1 MSTETSGP
9 ARRGGSFRLRETR
22 ELEQRQHFFPS
33 EAASGGSGSGGSGGA
48 PSPRARGH
56 VQRDRAANA
65 PGQRHQ
71 RLRPAQP
78 VPGAGPP
85 G

>member
-1 MSTETSGP
+1 MEIHVETGMKENKDLGGGEWLVWGQGP
-9 ARRGGSFRLRETR
+9 DPC
-22 ELEQRQHFFPS
+22 FP
-33 EAASGGSGSGGSGGA
+33 A
-48 PSPRARGH
+48 PPQERWCPPRARGH
-56 VQRDRAANA
+56 VQRDRAADA